1 MQVRI
6 DYLKIVSQLPLYG
19 AALFAMELQNNII
32 NLVRDQGYLGTFGLD
47 VLSPHH
53 SFLMCVS
60 LVVSCGAAIS
70 GRGVCFVT
78 RDQKGE
84 VVMTSYLPYEDILN
98 WECTPTTTSLTL
110 SLGTR

>member
-60 LVVSCGAAIS
+60 LVVSCGVQLSRAVACALS
-70 GRGVCFVT
+70 RAT
-78 RDQKGE
+78 RRAK
-84 VVMTSYLPYEDILN
+84 
-98 WECTPTTTSLTL
+98 W
-110 SLGTR
+110 

>member
-47 VLSPHH
+47 VLSPHD
-53 SFLMCVS
+53 SFLMCCVRVR
-60 LVVSCGAAIS
+60 VV
-70 GRGVCFVT
+70 
-78 RDQKGE
+78 
-84 VVMTSYLPYEDILN
+84 
-98 WECTPTTTSLTL
+98 
-110 SLGTR
+110 GTNARYV